1 MNKKLIDLLTGAIVL
16 VLSIIFIFLIM
27 GLHMYTERSFMMSWL
42 P

>member
-1 MNKKLIDLLTGAIVL
+1 MNKRLIDFLTGAIVL

-27 GLHMYTERSFMMSWL
+27 GLHMYTESSFMMSWL